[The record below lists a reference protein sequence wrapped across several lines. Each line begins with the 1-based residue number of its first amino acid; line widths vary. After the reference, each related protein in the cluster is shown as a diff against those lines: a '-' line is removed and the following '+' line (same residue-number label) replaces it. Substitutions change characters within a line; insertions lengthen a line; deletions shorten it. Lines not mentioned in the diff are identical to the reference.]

1 MRIHNIAQHLE
12 SGEANPDWLALRAGK
27 FSGSDFNQYMAIVD
41 KGKLSDAAETALHKK
56 VLSGIGEVFDS
67 YKSESMERGN
77 ELEPLARQAYMCE
90 TFADV
95 QEVGFVDWERLR
107 AGCSPD
113 GVIMKP
119 ILKRITPRY
128 FSCGGVVGVDD
139 EDVVWQI
146 EKIIEIKCPEIVN
159 YLRYAESARNIP
171 KQYIVQMQYNMLIT
185 GAKSCDFVAY
195 YPGMRLIIHTIDA
208 DAELQNNIVI
218 ALEKLNVRYDEILTQ
233 INRLK
238 IGE

>member
-27 FSGSDFNQYMAIVD
+27 FSGSDFNQYMAIVE
-41 KGKLSDAAETALHKK
+41 KGKLSDTAETALHKK
-56 VLSGIGEVFDS
+56 VLSGIGEAFDS

-113 GVIMKP
+113 GVI
-119 ILKRITPRY
+119 Y
-128 FSCGGVVGVDD
+128 GADG
-139 EDVVWQI
+139 QI

-159 YLRYAESARNIP
+159 YLRYADSASKIP
-171 KQYIVQMQYNMLIT
+171 ALYKVQMQYNMLIT

-208 DAELQNNIVI
+208 DAELQSNII
-218 ALEKLNVRYDEILTQ
+218 TALEKLNVHYDEILAR
-233 INRLK
+233 INGLRL
-238 IGE
+238 GE

>member
-41 KGKLSDAAETALHKK
+41 KGKLSDTAETALHKK

-113 GVIMKP
+113 GVI
-119 ILKRITPRY
+119 Y
-128 FSCGGVVGVDD
+128 GADG
-139 EDVVWQI
+139 QI

-159 YLRYAESARNIP
+159 YLQYAESASKIP
-171 KQYIVQMQYNMLIT
+171 ALYKTQMQYNMLIT

-195 YPGMRLIIHTIDA
+195 HPGMHLIIHTIDA
-208 DAELQNNIVI
+208 DAELQSEIVI
-218 ALEKLNVRYDEILTQ
+218 ALGKLNARYDEILAQ

>member
-1 MRIHNIAQHLE
+1 MKPYNIPQHLE
-12 SGEANPDWLALRAGK
+12 DGTANPEWLALRAGK
-27 FSGSDFNQYMAIVD
+27 FSGSDFHQYLGIVD
-41 KGKLSDAAETALHKK
+41 KGLSATAETALHKK
-56 VLSGIGEVFDS
+56 VLESLGETFTSVQTDA
-67 YKSESMERGN
+67 MARGN
-77 ELEPLARQAYMCE
+77 ELEPLAREAYMCE

-119 ILKRITPRY
+119 ILKRITPKY

-139 EDVVWQI
+139 EDVAWDI

-159 YLRYAESARNIP
+159 FIKSAERADTIP
-171 KQYIVQMQYNMLIT
+171 PLYKTQMQYNMLIT

-195 YPGMRLIIHTIDA
+195 HPNMRLVVHTIDA
-208 DAELQNNIVI
+208 DSEYQAKIVA
-218 ALEKLNVRYDEILTQ
+218 ALEKLNERYDEILAT
-233 INRLK
+233 INKLK
-238 IGE
+238 VGE

>member
-27 FSGSDFNQYMAIVD
+27 FSGSDFNQYLAIVD
-41 KGKLSDAAETALHKK
+41 KGKLSDTAETALHKK
-56 VLSGIGEVFDS
+56 ILSGIGEVFNS
-67 YKSESMERGN
+67 YKSEPMERGN

-113 GVIMKP
+113 GVI
-119 ILKRITPRY
+119 Y
-128 FSCGGVVGVDD
+128 GADG
-139 EDVVWQI
+139 QI

-159 YLRYAESARNIP
+159 YLRYAESASKIP
-171 KQYIVQMQYNMLIT
+171 PLYKVQMQYNMLIT

-195 YPGMRLIIHTIDA
+195 HPGMRLIIHTIDA
-208 DAELQNNIVI
+208 DSEYQAKIVA

>member
-27 FSGSDFNQYMAIVD
+27 FSGSDFNQYMAIID
-41 KGKLSDAAETALHKK
+41 KGKLSDTAETALHKK
-56 VLSGIGEVFDS
+56 VLSGIGGVFDS
-67 YKSESMERGN
+67 YKSDAMERGN

-113 GVIMKP
+113 GVI
-119 ILKRITPRY
+119 Y
-128 FSCGGVVGVDD
+128 GADG
-139 EDVVWQI
+139 QI

-159 YLRYAESARNIP
+159 YLRYAESASKIP
-171 KQYIVQMQYNMLIT
+171 ALYKTQMQYNMLIT

-208 DAELQNNIVI
+208 DAELQSTIVT
-218 ALEKLNVRYDEILTQ
+218 ALEKLNARYDEILAQ

>member
-41 KGKLSDAAETALHKK
+41 KGKLSDTAETALHKK

-113 GVIMKP
+113 GVI
-119 ILKRITPRY
+119 Y
-128 FSCGGVVGVDD
+128 GADG
-139 EDVVWQI
+139 QI

-159 YLRYAESARNIP
+159 YLRYAESASKIP
-171 KQYIVQMQYNMLIT
+171 VLYKVQMQYNMLIT

-208 DAELQNNIVI
+208 DAELQSDIVI

>member
-41 KGKLSDAAETALHKK
+41 KGKLSDTAETALHKK
-56 VLSGIGEVFDS
+56 VLSGIGEHFDS

-113 GVIMKP
+113 GVI
-119 ILKRITPRY
+119 Y
-128 FSCGGVVGVDD
+128 GADG
-139 EDVVWQI
+139 QI

-159 YLRYAESARNIP
+159 YLRYAESASKIP
-171 KQYIVQMQYNMLIT
+171 ALYKTQMQYNMLIT

-208 DAELQNNIVI
+208 DAELQSNIVI
-218 ALEKLNVRYDEILTQ
+218 ALEKLNARYDEILAQ

-238 IGE
+238 TGE

>member
-41 KGKLSDAAETALHKK
+41 KGKLSDTAETALHKK

-95 QEVGFVDWERLR
+95 QEVGFVDWEQLR

-113 GVIMKP
+113 GVI
-119 ILKRITPRY
+119 Y
-128 FSCGGVVGVDD
+128 GADG
-139 EDVVWQI
+139 QI

-159 YLRYAESARNIP
+159 YLRYAESVSKIP
-171 KQYIVQMQYNMLIT
+171 VLYKVQMQYNMLIT
-185 GAKSCDFVAY
+185 GANSCDFVAY

-208 DAELQNNIVI
+208 DAELQSDIVI